1 MSVQSPHYQPA
12 KNRPTFENQ
21 RAMSETTDFARR
33 RAASDFGK
41 TVSAPVK
48 AHRIYARRYLL
59 GIGLQLVLILLFVE
73 AILLAE
79 KLNDVLRAALDRQ
92 AHFSDI
98 LLLLLYTVPA
108 VFDLALPLALMI
120 AVYRI
125 VLRRREDRELLVL
138 SGAGI
143 GSARF
148 VWWAMSIGLA
158 AQLISL
164 IVSGV
169 IQPSVKFAE
178 RSLLFAAQ
186 YEALRGGIAPG
197 QFYFFDNNTV
207 YAGRQEKKSLDR
219 PLFIF
224 QRHVNEKNN
233 SDRVI
238 DANHARLVGPDGD
251 GNLTLVLRD
260 FTTIDYDYG
269 RGEGHPVVQSGS
281 TRIGQYDQELSLDQ
295 LLRFEPRG
303 SKLAE
308 WTSLELVKAA
318 LGSERT
324 DVPQVT
330 EIGRRFA
337 RSLLCLIAPL
347 IAGLALAFTNQVT
360 RSFALPAGCGV
371 LMCIDLGVSALVEN
385 QAHVGFIAVMLALL
399 AVMFVL
405 VGGLMHQLI
414 TRQHAIIMPA
424 LARA

>member
-1 MSVQSPHYQPA
+1 
-12 KNRPTFENQ
+12 
-21 RAMSETTDFARR
+21 MSETTDFARH
-33 RAASDFGK
+33 RAPGDFGK
-41 TVSAPVK
+41 AVPISVK
-48 AHRIYARRYLL
+48 IPSVYARRYLL
-59 GIGLQLVLILLFVE
+59 GIGLQLVVILLFVE

-98 LLLLLYTVPA
+98 LLLLLYTAPA

-148 VWWAMSIGLA
+148 VWWAMTIGIA

-169 IQPSVKFAE
+169 IQPRVKFAE

-186 YEALRGGIAPG
+186 YQALRGGIAPG
-197 QFYFFDNNTV
+197 QFYFFGKNTV
-207 YAGRQEKKSLDR
+207 YASRQERKSLDR

-224 QRHVNEKNN
+224 QRNVNDNN

-238 DANHARLVGPDGD
+238 DADHARLVGPDSD
-251 GNLTLVLRD
+251 GNLTLRLRD
-260 FTTIDYDYG
+260 FTTLDYDYG
-269 RGEGHPVVQSGS
+269 QGDGRSTVQSGS
-281 TRIGQYDQELSLDQ
+281 TRIGQYDQELTLDQ

-303 SKLAE
+303 SKIGE
-308 WTSLELVKAA
+308 WTSLELVKASLA
-318 LGSERT
+318 SEKT
-324 DVPQVT
+324 DVSQVT
-330 EIGRRFA
+330 EIARRLA
-337 RSLLCLIAPL
+337 RSLLCLMAPL
-347 IAGLALAFTNQVT
+347 IAGLALAFTNRAT
-360 RSFALPAGCGV
+360 RSFALPAACGV
-371 LMCIDLGVSALVEN
+371 LMCIDLSASALVEN
-385 QAHVGFIAVMLALL
+385 QAHAGFVVVVLTLL
-399 AVMFVL
+399 AVALVL
-405 VGGLMHQLI
+405 IGGLMHQLI
-414 TRQHAIIMPA
+414 TRQHAIVMPA